1 MLAVRWSKNIKGAT
15 NYHENRFSSLV
26 GSRQEFLKGGGAGL
40 GSGLRKNIYIVILAK
55 KKTTTI
61 FTPSWCACIYLFLQ
75 TLNPVMNI
83 AK

>member
-40 GSGLRKNIYIVILAK
+40 GSGLRKKKNIVILAK
-55 KKTTTI
+55 KKQQR
-61 FTPSWCACIYLFLQ
+61 FLHLPGVLVFIYFYKHSILS
-75 TLNPVMNI
+75 
-83 AK
+83 